1 MGHNAPVC
9 EFGDGQVGAVENQV
23 SRGRC
28 RQGSGCFGKDGIGEM
43 SQENA
48 VCVIVGSQ
56 IYMAVCEDVRC
67 VEHAVV
73 FTMEGVMA
81 MVTSAGGA
89 VAAVMVM
96 VAVLVVLAGHA
107 EAYDV
112 AVVVVRHD
120 GVHHRQQ
127 EGHGDQQA

>member
-9 EFGDGQVGAVENQV
+9 EFGDGQVGAVENQA

-56 IYMAVCEDVRC
+56 IYMAVCVDVRC

-73 FTMEGVMA
+73 FAMEGVMA
-81 MVTSAGGA
+81 VVAAAGGA
-89 VAAVMVM
+89 VAVVM

-107 EAYDV
+107 EAHDV
-112 AVVVVRHD
+112 AVVVVRD
-120 GVHHRQQ
+120 GRMHHRQQ
-127 EGHGDQQA
+127 EGQRDEVA